1 MKYKYVSDTLFQR
14 CRRKLHLQIILKWI
28 FIFGLILSV
37 IVNFLQ
43 LGDRIHLKKELT
55 KLQFIGGSEDFKIEP
70 LDTLNTLCLPHRHK
84 K

>member
-1 MKYKYVSDTLFQR
+1 MDI
-14 CRRKLHLQIILKWI
+14 HLWTHFKRHSEL
-28 FIFGLILSV
+28 
-37 IVNFLQ
+37 LQ
-43 LGDRIHLKKELT
+43 LGDRTHLKKELT